1 MSLGKPRLSLSKTE
15 VAKLTQCLAMLPFPP
30 LPVRIAQVHNPFDVD
45 TDKDDYNAFEMATAQ
60 LRQDAR
66 TGDGILN
73 SHSAVGAAIMF
84 QRWRPKSQSMRAT
97 EAAARIDLEKTQVVL
112 RLTYA
117 ALHTA
122 TPACC
127 TPASAQDVYALF
139 LAATQGWIDSM
150 SPARGCLQL
159 EGVPDVD
166 RLGHEHAAHIVM
178 SHYCYVQGMLYN
190 HRGVYRCAQHAV
202 IEDKYRALLNTAAE
216 DPDSGAARK
225 LDPAHCREKSMEMAE
240 LYSQHPF
247 PSLLVLC
254 FERLKNDCLSVYE
267 GAPTEHGARFPA
279 AVALLQQAVDK
290 MNASVGNDMPALELD
305 FGALGVPPDELAR
318 YTARLARPAVRR

>member
-1 MSLGKPRLSLSKTE
+1 MPLGRPRLSLDKKE
-15 VAKLTQCLAMLPFPP
+15 VHDLAQSLAVLPFPP
-30 LPVRIAQVHNPFDVD
+30 LPVRIAQLRNPFDVD
-45 TDKDDYNAFEMATAQ
+45 TDKDAYNAFEMATAQ

-84 QRWRPKSQSMRAT
+84 HRWRPKSESKSAT
-97 EAAARIDLEKTQVVL
+97 EAAARIDLEKEQVIL
-112 RLTYA
+112 RLQYA
-117 ALHTA
+117 VLHTA

-166 RLGHEHAAHIVM
+166 GLGHEHAAHIVM

-190 HRGVYRCAQHAV
+190 ERGVYHCAQHAV
-202 IEDKYRALLNTAAE
+202 IEGKYHALLNAAAE

-254 FERLKNDCLSVYE
+254 FERLKNDCLLGYE

-279 AVALLQQAVDK
+279 AVALLQHTVDRL
-290 MNASVGNDMPALELD
+290 NASAETVMPALELD
-305 FGALGVPPDELAR
+305 IGALGVPPDELAR
-318 YTARLARPAVRR
+318 YTARLARPAVYR